1 MNITIGTRGSQLALW
16 QAHYIKGELEKQGNV
31 VELKII
37 STIGDRTQQWNTSF
51 EKLEGKGFFTKELEE
66 ALLNKEIDLAVHSHK
81 DLPTTH
87 PDGLMIAAIT
97 ERHDPSEL
105 LLVRNESYVHNA
117 PLHVKAGAVIGTSS
131 ARRKTQVRTLR
142 NDVELKDL
150 RGNVPTRIEKLRAGQ
165 YDAIL
170 LAAAGVERLEL
181 DLSDLKY
188 IKLNPT
194 QFVPAPAQGAL
205 ALQIRSNDLDTFD
218 ALQFLHHE
226 GTCKRIGLERFIL
239 NQLDGGCQLPLGV
252 YCYQNNNEYTIHVAH
267 AHNINGAALHYSYT
281 APTIDAQHILS
292 LLRLNTPKSVFI
304 SRDVKFN
311 DVLKNALQGNGYALS
326 VQSLIKTQT
335 IILPQIPTSDWIF
348 FSSKNAVHH
357 FFEQAKQISPTVKM
371 ATLGDATA
379 QELYNYVTQIHF
391 IGKGNNIEEIGK
403 AFFKQVQTNNTVLFP
418 QAKAGNR
425 SIQQQAHNTAQV
437 IDAVVY
443 ETITT
448 PALITPH
455 NVYVFTSPSNV
466 TSYLINNSI
475 DVNGSY
481 IAIGESTAKALL
493 QAGVTHIKTPRD
505 FSDIAMLEVIMS

>member
-16 QAHYIKGELEKQGNV
+16 QAHYIKKELEKQGNV
-31 VELKII
+31 VQLKII

-51 EKLEGKGFFTKELEE
+51 EKIEGKGFFTKELEE

-87 PDGLMIAAIT
+87 PEGLMIAAIT

-105 LLVRNESYVHNA
+105 LIIRNESYVHNA
-117 PLHVKAGAVIGTSS
+117 PLHVKTGAIIGTSS

-181 DLSDLKY
+181 NLSDLKH

-205 ALQIRSNDLDTFD
+205 ALQIRTNDLETFD

-226 GTCKRIGLERFIL
+226 STCKRIGLERFIL

-252 YCYQNNNEYTIHVAH
+252 YCYQNNDEYNIHVAH

-281 APTIDAQHILS
+281 SPTIDAQHILS

-304 SRDVKFN
+304 SRNIKTN
-311 DVLKNALQGNGYALS
+311 DVLKNALQGNGYKLS
-326 VQSLIKTQT
+326 MQSLIKTQT
-335 IILPQIPTSDWIF
+335 LVLTQIPISDWIF
-348 FSSKNAVHH
+348 FSSKNAVVH
-357 FFEQAKQISPTVKM
+357 FFEQAKQISPTTKM
-371 ATLGDATA
+371 AALGDATA
-379 QELYNYVTQIHF
+379 QELYNYVNEIHF
-391 IGKGNNIEEIGK
+391 IGQGNNITETGK
-403 AFFKQVQTNNTVLFP
+403 AFFNQVQTNHTVLFP

-425 SIQQQAHNTAQV
+425 SIQQLAHNAEQIIDV
-437 IDAVVY
+437 IVY
-443 ETITT
+443 ETLAT
-448 PALITPH
+448 PAVIAKH
-455 NVYVFTSPSNV
+455 NIYVFTSPSNF
-466 TSYLINNSI
+466 TSYLINNTI
-475 DVNGSY
+475 DTNAKY
-481 IAIGESTAKALL
+481 IAIGENTAKALQ
-493 QAGVTHIKTPRD
+493 QAGISYVKTPRD